1 MLDFDIKM
9 KESPLARPEDY
20 KSGGQSPPAQE
31 PSSHGQ

>member
-9 KESPLARPEDY
+9 KENPLARPEDY
-20 KSGGQSPPAQE
+20 NSGGQSPPAQE